1 MPDLARSTSEM
12 LEEMKKIVQQPEGNT
27 SCAKH
32 RQNVASAITTL
43 IKEQITDA
51 PFRQLYIAD
60 AGGKKG
66 TTKSAPPLLQ
76 LSASMQE
83 MSSIMFGTNCPWAV
97 VPTATATVTLCSP
110 PPAPTSAMNT
120 MFHTPR
126 RAPRVCRRLL

>member
-32 RQNVASAITTL
+32 RQNVALALTTL

-60 AGGKKG
+60 AGKRIAAAEARSKK
-66 TTKSAPPLLQ
+66 SRL
-76 LSASMQE
+76 
-83 MSSIMFGTNCPWAV
+83 FGVGP
-97 VPTATATVTLCSP
+97 
-110 PPAPTSAMNT
+110 
-120 MFHTPR
+120 
-126 RAPRVCRRLL
+126 

>member
-1 MPDLARSTSEM
+1 MLPPPPLPPLVGFFLLGARTERTKKPLRQQLLNKTANTMPDLARSTSEM

-60 AGGKKG
+60 AGGKK
-66 TTKSAPPLLQ
+66 AR
-76 LSASMQE
+76 AAAAR
-83 MSSIMFGTNCPWAV
+83 SS
-97 VPTATATVTLCSP
+97 S
-110 PPAPTSAMNT
+110 
-120 MFHTPR
+120 
-126 RAPRVCRRLL
+126 

>member
-51 PFRQLYIAD
+51 PV
-60 AGGKKG
+60 GGR
-66 TTKSAPPLLQ
+66 
-76 LSASMQE
+76 
-83 MSSIMFGTNCPWAV
+83 
-97 VPTATATVTLCSP
+97 VPQVSER
-110 PPAPTSAMNT
+110 S
-120 MFHTPR
+120 
-126 RAPRVCRRLL
+126 RLAKRESR

>member
-60 AGGKKG
+60 AGGKNIHIRIDISDFG
-66 TTKSAPPLLQ
+66 DSWRFGGITGNLTIMYLLRA
-76 LSASMQE
+76 LHL
-83 MSSIMFGTNCPWAV
+83 V
-97 VPTATATVTLCSP
+97 V
-110 PPAPTSAMNT
+110 
-120 MFHTPR
+120 R
-126 RAPRVCRRLL
+126 IYRAY